1 MLEDY
6 AYKKIKTKH
15 NHYCLTQIPQFAL
28 LAALIWHQA
37 LLLALETPIPDLQF
51 CLYHLYSCVSRIQ
64 LKVCGT
70 LKKFF
75 LINKTRSWFFES
87 INKISK
93 PLARLTKKKTEDPN
107 TQNKKWKRRNNKK
120 YHKNTKTIKEY
131 YEQSY
136 ANKWENLEEM
146 DKFLEHTAHQNWI
159 KKK

>member
-1 MLEDY
+1 MEALQPAITHQSMLEDY

-70 LKKFF
+70 LKKIF

-93 PLARLTKKKTEDPN
+93 PLARLTKKKKDNPN
-107 TQNKKWKRRNNKK
+107 KIRNEAVEVTTNIAEIPK
-120 YHKNTKTIKEY
+120 
-131 YEQSY
+131 
-136 ANKWENLEEM
+136 NLENTINNYIPTN
-146 DKFLEHTAHQNWI
+146 LTT
-159 KKK
+159 